1 MVVVRTRRGLRA
13 LGPCL
18 AVLLATGCSVF
29 GDDDG
34 PGEDVSAFELEA
46 GDCVVPP
53 EEVAAELA
61 ELRVVP
67 CETEHT
73 QETYAVVEYTGG
85 TEESR
90 ALNAPYPGDA
100 ALKTFADGACA
111 QEYEGY
117 VGVTYP
123 DSAYFFTYLL
133 PSPRSWQADDR
144 SVVCL
149 VTTTG
154 ETLTRSVKGSE
165 L

>member
-1 MVVVRTRRGLRA
+1 MRTCWPLRA
-13 LGPCL
+13 LAPCL
-18 AVLLATGCSVF
+18 AVVLSTTGCSVF

-34 PGEDVSAFELEA
+34 PGEDRSAFELEP
-46 GDCVVPP
+46 GDCVRPP
-53 EEVAAELA
+53 TEVEAELA

-67 CETEHT
+67 CDVEHT
-73 QETYAVVEYTGG
+73 QETYAVVEYTAG

-154 ETLTRSVKGSE
+154 ETLTESVKGSE